1 MHKETVEMT
10 IRSSM
15 SKATLIFEDNNII
28 CTEIVETNKAKIK

>member
-15 SKATLIFEDNNII
+15 SKDTLIFGDNNII

>member
-15 SKATLIFEDNNII
+15 FKAILIFENNNII
-28 CTEIVETNKAKIK
+28 CIEIVETNKAKIK